1 MAKNTCVNSV
11 GQTKLKP
18 TTLLAEQITPGGSAE
33 QSLHTSLLCGPI
45 SPVVNLEMSST
56 ARFFCGNA
64 IYGCSGL
71 GNCRMLKFL
80 SIAFFVIDLISMLIR

>member
-1 MAKNTCVNSV
+1 MSQPAFEH
-11 GQTKLKP
+11 KP
-18 TTLLAEQITPGGSAE
+18 GLNCSRPKPSEHSGGD
-33 QSLHTSLLCGPI
+33 TSLLCGPI

-71 GNCRMLKFL
+71 GNCRMLNLL
-80 SIAFFVIDLISMLIR
+80 SIAFCVIDLISMLIR

>member
-1 MAKNTCVNSV
+1 MKSGAQALV
-11 GQTKLKP
+11 
-18 TTLLAEQITPGGSAE
+18 
-33 QSLHTSLLCGPI
+33 SLVEYRVISLLCGPI

-80 SIAFFVIDLISMLIR
+80 SIAFCVIDLISMLIR